1 MTVRVLMMSWEYP
14 PNHVGGLGRHVCH
27 LGRALAR
34 LGAEVTVLTR
44 DGDGKTAVYND
55 GGVRIVTAP
64 TYGLHPPDFITWAAQ
79 FNVGLLETAIA
90 NLSPAEFDVVH
101 AHDWIVAYAARALKY
116 AWGVPLIATIHAT
129 EHGRQKGLHNP
140 SQQHISETEWWLCYQ
155 ACRVVTCSAYMKEE
169 VSRLFGV
176 PADKVRVIPNG
187 ISKTWLELPRN
198 EAGRPLVIFVGRLVP
213 EKGPQVLVDALP
225 DVLREFPAAELILA
239 GDGPME
245 GEIRRRVYQAGLGKV
260 VTLAGRLD
268 DKGLARLYE
277 RAWVAAFPSSYE
289 PFGIVALEAMAT
301 GVPCIAGDAGGLRE
315 VVRNGETGVLV
326 RPDDPDAL
334 AFAVKTLLRDRS
346 MAARLARTAKDRVS
360 RDYSWDDIAAR
371 TLDVYREALESAH
384 VDVLEVAAA
393 GSGMSV
399 PDSSRVL

>member
-1 MTVRVLMMSWEYP
+1 VTVRVLMLSWEYP

-27 LGRALAR
+27 LGGALAR
-34 LGAEVTVLTR
+34 LGAEITVLTR
-44 DGDGKTAVYND
+44 SGDGKTAVYTD

-64 TYGLHPPDFITWAAQ
+64 AYGLHPPDFVTWAAQ
-79 FNVGLLETAIA
+79 FNVSLLETAIA
-90 NLSPAEFDVVH
+90 NLSPGDFDIVH
-101 AHDWIVAYAARALKY
+101 AHDWIVAYAARALKH

-155 ACRVVTCSAYMKEE
+155 ACRVVTCSDYMKEE
-169 VSRLFGV
+169 VGRIFGV
-176 PADKVRVIPNG
+176 PSDKVRVIPNG
-187 ISKTWLELPRN
+187 ISESWFEVPRN

-213 EKGPQVLVDALP
+213 EKGPQVLVDAMP
-225 DVLREFPAAELILA
+225 EVLREFPTAELVLA

-245 GEIRRRVYQAGLGKV
+245 GEIRRRVYHAGLGKV

-315 VVRNGETGVLV
+315 IVRDGETGLLV
-326 RPDDPDAL
+326 RPDDPGAL
-334 AFAVKTLLRDRS
+334 AVAVKTVLRDRPL
-346 MAARLARTAKDRVS
+346 AARLARAAKDRAS
-360 RDYSWDDIAAR
+360 RNYSWDDIAER
-371 TLDVYREALESAH
+371 TLGVYREALESAR
-384 VDVLEVAAA
+384 VDVREVAAA
-393 GSGMSV
+393 GSEIGV
-399 PDSSRVL
+399 PDSF